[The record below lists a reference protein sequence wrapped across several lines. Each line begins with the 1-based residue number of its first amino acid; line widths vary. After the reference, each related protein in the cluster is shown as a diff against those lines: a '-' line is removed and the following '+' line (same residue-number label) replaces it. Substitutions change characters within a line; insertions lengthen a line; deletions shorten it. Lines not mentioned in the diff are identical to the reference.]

1 MAQIPRALLQ
11 RWLVQAERWWCMTNN
26 RYLKRWDNSVQN
38 NYGKPSIA
46 LVKGKGIVVTDADG
60 KSYLDFLGGIATSV
74 LGHAHPAIVK
84 AVTKQVS
91 TLSHVSN
98 FYAHPNAIELAEKL
112 VGMTGDESAKV
123 FFCQSGAEA
132 NEAALKL
139 SRRTGKVRVVA
150 AQGAF
155 HGRTMGALSLTGQPS
170 KREPFLPLIK
180 GVKHVPYGDIDA
192 MRKAVTKKTAMVI
205 IEPIMGEA
213 GVIVPPADYL
223 QELRLLCDKSGALL
237 VIDAVQTGMGRTGD
251 WFGYEYSGITPDVI
265 TLAKGLGGGL
275 PLGAM
280 IALGKAADL
289 FQPGDHGSTFGGNPV
304 TTSAGLAAIKFIE
317 AQEILSKVEKQGAH
331 LMQELALIP
340 GVKEVRGAGL
350 LLGIELDSIKVAVF
364 ADAMRDA
371 GVLVNAANPTTIRIA
386 PALIVSDAQINRFI
400 TIFRKVIAD
409 VK

>member
-1 MAQIPRALLQ
+1 
-11 RWLVQAERWWCMTNN
+11 MTNKKMLN
-26 RYLKRWDNSVQN
+26 RWSSVVQN
-38 NYGKPSIA
+38 NYGTPAIA

-60 KSYLDFLGGIATSV
+60 TQYLDFLGGIATSI
-74 LGHAHPAIVK
+74 LGHAHPVIVK

-98 FYAHPNAIELAEKL
+98 FYAHPQAIELAEKL
-112 VGMTGDESAKV
+112 IAMTGDKNAKV

-139 SRRTGKVRVVA
+139 SRRTGKVRIVA

-180 GVKHVPYGDIDA
+180 GVKHVPFGNIEA
-192 MRKAVTKKTAMVI
+192 IRKAITKKTAMVI

-223 QELRLLCDKSGALL
+223 QQLRRLCDDKGALL

-280 IALGKAADL
+280 IALGKAAEL

-304 TTSAGLAAIKFIE
+304 TTAAGLAAIKFIE
-317 AQEILSKVEKQGAH
+317 AEEILAKVEKQGAH
-331 LMQELALIP
+331 LMQELAVIP
-340 GVKEVRGAGL
+340 GVAEVRGAGL
-350 LLGIELDSIKVAVF
+350 LLGIELSNLNS
-364 ADAMRDA
+364 ADIAYALRTE

-386 PALIVSDAQINRFI
+386 PALIVTDAQIKKFI
-400 TIFRKVIAD
+400 SIFKKVMAD
-409 VK
+409 AK

>member
-1 MAQIPRALLQ
+1 
-11 RWLVQAERWWCMTNN
+11 MTNKTMIN
-26 RYLKRWDNSVQN
+26 RWSNSVQN
-38 NYGKPSIA
+38 NYGSPSIA

-60 KSYLDFLGGIATSV
+60 KQYLDFLGGIATNI

-91 TLSHVSN
+91 ILSHVSN
-98 FYAHPNAIELAEKL
+98 FYVHPNAVELAEKL
-112 VGMTGDESAKV
+112 ASMTGDKGAKV

-139 SRRTGKVRVVA
+139 SRRTGKVRAVA

-170 KREPFLPLIK
+170 KREPFLPLVK
-180 GVKHVPYGDIDA
+180 GVKHVPYGDIEA

-223 QELRLLCDKSGALL
+223 QELRALCDAKGALL

-304 TTSAGLAAIKFIE
+304 TTAAGLAAIKFIE
-317 AQEILSKVEKQGAH
+317 SQKLLKKVEKQGAY

-340 GVKEVRGAGL
+340 GVSEVRGAGL
-350 LLGIELDSIKVAVF
+350 LLGIELENLKSSDVAI
-364 ADAMRDA
+364 ALQKS
-371 GVLVNAANPTTIRIA
+371 GVLVNAANPTTIRFA
-386 PALIVSDAQINRFI
+386 PALIVTDIQIKKFI
-400 TIFRKVIAD
+400 SIFKKVMSD

>member
-1 MAQIPRALLQ
+1 MLN
-11 RWLVQAERWWCMTNN
+11 RWSSV
-26 RYLKRWDNSVQN
+26 VQN
-38 NYGKPSIA
+38 NYGTPAIA

-60 KSYLDFLGGIATSV
+60 KQYLDFLGGIATSI
-74 LGHAHPAIVK
+74 LGHAHPSIVK
-84 AVTKQVS
+84 AVSKQVA

-98 FYAHPNAIELAEKL
+98 FYAHPNAVELAEKL
-112 VGMTGDESAKV
+112 VSMTGDKSARV

-132 NEAALKL
+132 NEAAFKL
-139 SRRTGKVRVVA
+139 SRRTGRVRAVA

-180 GVKHVPYGDIDA
+180 GVKHVPFGDIES
-192 MRKAVTKKTAMVI
+192 MRRAVTKKTAMVI
-205 IEPIMGEA
+205 IEPMMGEA

-223 QELRLLCDKSGALL
+223 QQIRQLCDEKGALL
-237 VIDAVQTGMGRTGD
+237 VIDAVQTGIGRTGD
-251 WFGYEYSGITPDVI
+251 WFGYEYAGITPDVI

-280 IALGKAADL
+280 IALGKAAKL

-304 TTSAGLAAIKFIE
+304 TTAAGLAAIKFIE
-317 AQEILSKVEKQGAH
+317 TQKLLKKVEQKGSY
-331 LMQELALIP
+331 LIQELALIP

-350 LLGIELDSIKVAVF
+350 LIGIELESLNSSDVANSLR
-364 ADAMRDA
+364 AA

-386 PALIVSDAQINRFI
+386 PALIVTDAQIEKFI
-400 TIFRKVIAD
+400 SIFKKVMSDA
-409 VK
+409 K

>member
-1 MAQIPRALLQ
+1 
-11 RWLVQAERWWCMTNN
+11 MTNKTMIN
-26 RYLKRWDNSVQN
+26 RWKSSVQN
-38 NYGKPSIA
+38 NYGTPSIA
-46 LVKGKGIVVTDADG
+46 LVKGKGLVVTDADG
-60 KSYLDFLGGIATSV
+60 KQYLDFLGGIATNI

-98 FYAHPNAIELAEKL
+98 FYVHPHAVELAEKL
-112 VGMTGDESAKV
+112 AAMTGDKSAKV

-139 SRRTGKVRVVA
+139 SRRTGKVRIVA

-155 HGRTMGALSLTGQPS
+155 HGRTMGALSLTGQPA

-180 GVKHVPYGDIDA
+180 GVKHVPFGDIEA

-223 QELRLLCDKSGALL
+223 RDLRALCDAKGALL

-304 TTSAGLAAIKFIE
+304 TTAAGLAVIKFIE
-317 AQEILSKVEKQGAH
+317 AQKILKKVEKQGVY
-331 LMQELALIP
+331 LMQELAVIP
-340 GVKEVRGAGL
+340 GVAEVRGAGL
-350 LLGIELDSIKVAVF
+350 LLGIELEILKA
-364 ADAMRDA
+364 ADIAKA
-371 GVLVNAANPTTIRIA
+371 LQNEGVLVNAANATTIRLA
-386 PALIVSDAQINRFI
+386 PSLIVTDAQLKKFVS
-400 TIFRKVIAD
+400 IFKKVMSD
-409 VK
+409 GK

>member
-1 MAQIPRALLQ
+1 MSNKKYST
-11 RWLVQAERWWCMTNN
+11 RWS
-26 RYLKRWDNSVQN
+26 KSVQN
-38 NYGKPSIA
+38 NYGRPA
-46 LVKGKGIVVTDADG
+46 LTLVKGKGIVVTDADG
-60 KSYLDFLGGIATSV
+60 KSYLDFLGGIATNI
-74 LGHAHPAIVK
+74 LGHAHPSIVS
-84 AVTKQVS
+84 AVTKQVA

-98 FYAHPNAIELAEKL
+98 FYAHPKAIELAEKL
-112 VGMTGDESAKV
+112 TAMTGDKSAKV

-139 SRRTGKVRVVA
+139 SRRTGKVRIVA

-180 GVKHVPYGDIDA
+180 GVKHVPFGDIEA
-192 MRKAVTKKTAMVI
+192 MRKAVSRKTAMVI

-223 QELRLLCDKSGALL
+223 QQLRQLCDKNGSLL

-280 IALGKAADL
+280 IAIGKAAEL

-304 TTSAGLAAIKFIE
+304 TTAAGLAAIQFIE
-317 AQEILSKVEKQGAH
+317 SKGILRKVEMQGAH
-331 LMQELALIP
+331 LIQELALIP

-350 LLGIELDSIKVAVF
+350 LLGIELEKLKASDVS
-364 ADAMRDA
+364 DAMRDA
-371 GVLVNAANPTTIRIA
+371 GVLVNAANATTIRIA
-386 PALIVSDAQINRFI
+386 PALIVSDAQITKFI
-400 TIFRKVIAD
+400 STFKKVIAD
-409 VK
+409 AK

>member
-1 MAQIPRALLQ
+1 MIN
-11 RWLVQAERWWCMTNN
+11 RWTR
-26 RYLKRWDNSVQN
+26 SVQN
-38 NYGKPSIA
+38 NYGSPTIA

-60 KSYLDFLGGIATSV
+60 KQYLDFLGGIATSI

-84 AVTKQVS
+84 AVSKQVS
-91 TLSHVSN
+91 ILSHVSN
-98 FYAHPNAIELAEKL
+98 FYVHPNAVELAEKL
-112 VGMTGDESAKV
+112 ASMTGDKGAKV

-139 SRRTGKVRVVA
+139 SRRTGKVRIVA

-170 KREPFLPLIK
+170 KREPFLPLVK
-180 GVKHVPYGDIDA
+180 GVKHVPYGDIEA
-192 MRKAVTKKTAMVI
+192 MRKAVSKKTAMVI

-213 GVIVPPADYL
+213 GVIVPPTDYL
-223 QELRLLCDKSGALL
+223 QELRALCDAKGALL

-280 IALGKAADL
+280 IALGKASVL
-289 FQPGDHGSTFGGNPV
+289 FQPGDHGSTFGGNPI
-304 TTSAGLAAIKFIE
+304 TTAAGLAAIKFFE
-317 AQEILSKVEKQGAH
+317 SQKLLKKVEKQGAY

-340 GVKEVRGAGL
+340 GVAEVRGAGL
-350 LLGIELDSIKVAVF
+350 LLGIELENLKSSDVVA
-364 ADAMRDA
+364 ALQKE
-371 GVLVNAANPTTIRIA
+371 GVLVNAANPTTIRLA
-386 PALIVSDAQINRFI
+386 PALIVTDTQIKKFI
-400 TIFRKVIAD
+400 TIFKKVMSD
-409 VK
+409 GK

>member
-1 MAQIPRALLQ
+1 
-11 RWLVQAERWWCMTNN
+11 MTNKIMIN
-26 RYLKRWDNSVQN
+26 RWTRSVQN
-38 NYGKPSIA
+38 NYGSPTIA

-60 KSYLDFLGGIATSV
+60 KQYLDFLGGIATSI

-84 AVTKQVS
+84 AVSQQVS
-91 TLSHVSN
+91 ILSHVSN
-98 FYAHPNAIELAEKL
+98 FYVHPNAVELAEKL
-112 VGMTGDESAKV
+112 ASMTGDKSAKV

-139 SRRTGKVRVVA
+139 SRRTGKVRIVA

-170 KREPFLPLIK
+170 KREPFLPLVK
-180 GVKHVPYGDIDA
+180 GVKHVPYGDIEA
-192 MRKAVTKKTAMVI
+192 MRKAVSKKTAMVI

-213 GVIVPPADYL
+213 GVIVPPTDYL
-223 QELRLLCDKSGALL
+223 QELRALCDAKGALL

-280 IALGKAADL
+280 IALGKASVL
-289 FQPGDHGSTFGGNPV
+289 FQPGDHGSTFGGNPI
-304 TTSAGLAAIKFIE
+304 TTAAGLAAIKFLE
-317 AQEILSKVEKQGAH
+317 SQKLLKKVEKQGAY

-340 GVKEVRGAGL
+340 GVAEVRGAGL
-350 LLGIELDSIKVAVF
+350 LLGIELENLKSSDVVA
-364 ADAMRDA
+364 ALQKE
-371 GVLVNAANPTTIRIA
+371 GVLVNAANPTTIRLA
-386 PALIVSDAQINRFI
+386 PALIVTDTQIKKFI
-400 TIFRKVIAD
+400 TIFKKVMSD
-409 VK
+409 GK

>member
-1 MAQIPRALLQ
+1 MLN
-11 RWLVQAERWWCMTNN
+11 RW
-26 RYLKRWDNSVQN
+26 NSVLQN
-38 NYGKPSIA
+38 NYGTPSIA
-46 LVKGKGIVVTDADG
+46 LTKGKGIVVTDADG
-60 KSYLDFLGGIATSV
+60 KMYLDFLGGIATSI

-91 TLSHVSN
+91 TLGHVSN
-98 FYAHPNAIELAEKL
+98 FYAHPNAITLAEKL
-112 VGMTGDESAKV
+112 VAMTGEKNAKV

-170 KREPFLPLIK
+170 KREPFLPLVK
-180 GVKHVPYGDIDA
+180 GVKHVPYGDIEA
-192 MRKAVTKKTAMVI
+192 MRKAVSKKTAMVI

-223 QELRLLCDKSGALL
+223 QQLRVLCDDKGALL

-280 IALGKAADL
+280 IALGKAAEL

-304 TTSAGLAAIKFIE
+304 TTAAGLAAIEVIE
-317 AQEILSKVEKQGAH
+317 SKKLLNKVKQQGAH
-331 LMQELALIP
+331 LIQELALIP

-350 LLGIELDSIKVAVF
+350 LLGIELETLKASDIAT
-364 ADAMRDA
+364 AMRDA
-371 GVLVNAANPTTIRIA
+371 GVLVNAANATTVRIA
-386 PALIVSDAQINRFI
+386 PALIVTDAQINKFI
-400 TIFRKVIAD
+400 SIFRKVISDA
-409 VK
+409 K

>member
-1 MAQIPRALLQ
+1 
-11 RWLVQAERWWCMTNN
+11 MTNKK
-26 RYLKRWDNSVQN
+26 YLNRWDASLQNS
-38 NYGKPSIA
+38 YGKPSIA
-46 LVKGKGIVVTDADG
+46 LVKGKGIVVTDADD
-60 KSYLDFLGGIATSV
+60 KSYLDFLGGIATNI
-74 LGHAHPAIVK
+74 LGHAHPAIIK

-98 FYAHPNAIELAEKL
+98 FYAHPSALALAEKL
-112 VGMTGDESAKV
+112 VAMTGDKNAKV

-192 MRKAVTKKTAMVI
+192 MRKAVSKKTAMVI

-213 GVIVPPADYL
+213 GVIVPPTDYL
-223 QELRLLCDKSGALL
+223 QQLRQLCDKNCSLL

-280 IALGKAADL
+280 IALGKAANL

-304 TTSAGLAAIKFIE
+304 TTAAGLAAIEYIE
-317 AQEILSKVEKQGAH
+317 TQDILRKVERQGAH

-350 LLGIELDSIKVAVF
+350 LLGIELESLKASVVS
-364 ADAMRDA
+364 DAMRDA
-371 GVLVNAANPTTIRIA
+371 GVLVNAANTTTIRIA
-386 PALIVSDAQINRFI
+386 PALIVTDAQINRFI
-400 TIFRKVIAD
+400 SIFRKVIAD
-409 VK
+409 GK

>member
-1 MAQIPRALLQ
+1 
-11 RWLVQAERWWCMTNN
+11 MTNKKYSN
-26 RYLKRWDNSVQN
+26 RWDASLQN
-38 NYGKPSIA
+38 NYGKPAIT

-60 KSYLDFLGGIATSV
+60 KTYLDFLGGIATSI

-91 TLSHVSN
+91 VLSHVSN

-112 VGMTGDESAKV
+112 ISMTGDKNAKV

-192 MRKAVTKKTAMVI
+192 MRKAVSKKTAMVI

-223 QELRLLCDKSGALL
+223 QQLRELCDKNGSLL

-251 WFGYEYSGITPDVI
+251 WFGYEYSGIRPDVI

-304 TTSAGLAAIKFIE
+304 TTAAGLAVIKFIE

-350 LLGIELDSIKVAVF
+350 LLGIELESLKTSDVS
-364 ADAMRDA
+364 DAMRAA
-371 GVLVNAANPTTIRIA
+371 GVLVNAANATTIRIA
-386 PALIVSDAQINRFI
+386 PALIVTDAQINKFI
-400 TIFRKVIAD
+400 SLFRKVVAD
-409 VK
+409 AK

>member
-1 MAQIPRALLQ
+1 
-11 RWLVQAERWWCMTNN
+11 MTNKT
-26 RYLKRWDNSVQN
+26 YLNRWDRSLQN
-38 NYGKPSIA
+38 NYGKPSIT
-46 LVKGKGIVVTDADG
+46 LVKGKGILVTDADG
-60 KSYLDFLGGIATSV
+60 KIYFDFLGGIATNI

-91 TLSHVSN
+91 LLSHVSN
-98 FYAHPNAIELAEKL
+98 FYAHPNAIALAEKL
-112 VGMTGDESAKV
+112 TAMTGEKSAKV

-139 SRRTGKVRVVA
+139 SRRTGKMRVVA

-180 GVKHVPYGDIDA
+180 GVKHVPFGDIDA
-192 MRKAVTKKTAMVI
+192 MRKAISKKTAMVI

-213 GVIVPPADYL
+213 GVIVPPVDYL
-223 QELRLLCDKSGALL
+223 RDLRNLCDKNGALL

-280 IALGKAADL
+280 IALGKAAEL

-304 TTSAGLAAIKFIE
+304 TTAAGLAAIEFIE
-317 AQEILSKVEKQGAH
+317 SQDILSKVQKQGEH
-331 LMQELALIP
+331 LIQELALIP

-350 LLGIELDSIKVAVF
+350 LIGIELESLKASDVS
-364 ADAMRDA
+364 DAMRDA
-371 GVLVNAANPTTIRIA
+371 GILVNAANSTTIRIA
-386 PALIVSDAQINRFI
+386 PALIVTDAQITKFI
-400 TIFRKVIAD
+400 SIFRKVISNA
-409 VK
+409 K

>member
-1 MAQIPRALLQ
+1 
-11 RWLVQAERWWCMTNN
+11 MTNKTMIN
-26 RYLKRWDNSVQN
+26 RWKSSVQN
-38 NYGKPSIA
+38 NYGTPSIA
-46 LVKGKGIVVTDADG
+46 LVKGKGLVVTDADG
-60 KSYLDFLGGIATSV
+60 KQYLDFLGGIATNI

-98 FYAHPNAIELAEKL
+98 FYVHPHAVELAEKL
-112 VGMTGDESAKV
+112 AAMTGDKSAKV

-139 SRRTGKVRVVA
+139 SRRTGKVRIVA

-155 HGRTMGALSLTGQPS
+155 HGRTMGALSLTGQPA

-180 GVKHVPYGDIDA
+180 GVKHVPFGDIEA

-223 QELRLLCDKSGALL
+223 RELRALCDAKGALL

-280 IALGKAADL
+280 IALGKAADF

-304 TTSAGLAAIKFIE
+304 TTAAGLASIKFIE
-317 AQEILSKVEKQGAH
+317 TQKILEKVEKQGVY
-331 LMQELALIP
+331 LMQELAVIP
-340 GVKEVRGAGL
+340 GVAEVRGAGL
-350 LLGIELDSIKVAVF
+350 LLGIELETKKASDVAL
-364 ADAMRDA
+364 ALQNE
-371 GVLVNAANPTTIRIA
+371 GVLVNAANPTTIRLA
-386 PALIVSDAQINRFI
+386 PALIVTDAQLKKFVS
-400 TIFRKVIAD
+400 IFKKVMSD
-409 VK
+409 GK

>member
-1 MAQIPRALLQ
+1 
-11 RWLVQAERWWCMTNN
+11 MTNKIMIN
-26 RYLKRWDNSVQN
+26 RWTRSVQN
-38 NYGKPSIA
+38 NYGSPTIA

-60 KSYLDFLGGIATSV
+60 KQYLDFLGGIATSI

-84 AVTKQVS
+84 AVSKQVS
-91 TLSHVSN
+91 ILSHVSN
-98 FYAHPNAIELAEKL
+98 FYVHPNAVELAEKL
-112 VGMTGDESAKV
+112 ASMTGDKGAKV

-139 SRRTGKVRVVA
+139 SRRTGKVRIVA

-170 KREPFLPLIK
+170 KREPFLPLVK
-180 GVKHVPYGDIDA
+180 GVKHVPYGDIEA
-192 MRKAVTKKTAMVI
+192 MRKAVSKKTAMVI

-213 GVIVPPADYL
+213 GVIVPPTDYL
-223 QELRLLCDKSGALL
+223 QELRALCDAKGALL

-280 IALGKAADL
+280 IALGKASVL
-289 FQPGDHGSTFGGNPV
+289 FQPGDHGSTFGGNPI
-304 TTSAGLAAIKFIE
+304 TTAAGLAAIKFLE
-317 AQEILSKVEKQGAH
+317 SQKLLKKVEKQGAY

-340 GVKEVRGAGL
+340 GVAEVRGAGL
-350 LLGIELDSIKVAVF
+350 LLGIELENLKSSDVVA
-364 ADAMRDA
+364 ALQKE
-371 GVLVNAANPTTIRIA
+371 GVLVNAANPTTIRLA
-386 PALIVSDAQINRFI
+386 PALIVTDAQIKKFI
-400 TIFRKVIAD
+400 TIFKKVMSD
-409 VK
+409 GK

>member
-1 MAQIPRALLQ
+1 MLN
-11 RWLVQAERWWCMTNN
+11 RW
-26 RYLKRWDNSVQN
+26 NSVVQN
-38 NYGKPSIA
+38 NYGTPSIA
-46 LVKGKGIVVTDADG
+46 LTKGKGIVVTDADG
-60 KSYLDFLGGIATSV
+60 NSYLDFLGGIATSI

-84 AVTKQVS
+84 AVSKQVS
-91 TLSHVSN
+91 TLGHISN
-98 FYAHPNAIELAEKL
+98 FYAHPNAITLAEKL
-112 VGMTGDESAKV
+112 VAMTGEKNAKV

-132 NEAALKL
+132 NEAAFKL

-180 GVKHVPYGDIDA
+180 GVKHVPYGDIEA
-192 MRKAVTKKTAMVI
+192 MRKAISKKIAMVI

-223 QELRLLCDKSGALL
+223 QQLRAICDDKGALL

-304 TTSAGLAAIKFIE
+304 TTAAGLAAIDVIE
-317 AQEILSKVEKQGAH
+317 SKKLLNKIKQQGDY
-331 LMQELALIP
+331 LIQELALIP

-350 LLGIELDSIKVAVF
+350 LIGIELERLKASEIAT
-364 ADAMRDA
+364 AMRDA

-386 PALIVSDAQINRFI
+386 PALIVTDAQINKFI
-400 TIFRKVIAD
+400 SIFKKVISDA
-409 VK
+409 K

>member
-1 MAQIPRALLQ
+1 
-11 RWLVQAERWWCMTNN
+11 MTNKKMLN
-26 RYLKRWDNSVQN
+26 RWNTVLQN
-38 NYGKPSIA
+38 NYGTPSIA
-46 LVKGKGIVVTDADG
+46 LIKGKGIVVTDADG
-60 KSYLDFLGGIATSV
+60 RDYLDFLGGIATSI

-84 AVTKQVS
+84 AVSKQVS
-91 TLSHVSN
+91 TLGHVSN
-98 FYAHPNAIELAEKL
+98 FYAHPNAIVLAEKL
-112 VGMTGDESAKV
+112 ARMTGDKVAKV

-132 NEAALKL
+132 NEAAFKL

-155 HGRTMGALSLTGQPS
+155 HGRTMGALSLTGQPA

-180 GVKHVPYGDIDA
+180 GVKHVPYGDIGA

-223 QELRLLCDKSGALL
+223 QQLRTLCDEKGALL

-280 IALGKAADL
+280 IALGKAAEL

-304 TTSAGLAAIKFIE
+304 TTAAGLAAIDVIE
-317 AQEILSKVEKQGAH
+317 SKKLLAKVKKQGAY
-331 LMQELALIP
+331 LIQELALIP

-350 LLGIELDSIKVAVF
+350 LLGIELDSSKASDIAT
-364 ADAMRDA
+364 AMRNA
-371 GVLVNAANPTTIRIA
+371 GVLVNAANETTIRIA
-386 PALIVSDAQINRFI
+386 PALIVTDAQINKFI
-400 TIFRKVIAD
+400 SIFRKVISD
-409 VK
+409 GK

>member
-1 MAQIPRALLQ
+1 
-11 RWLVQAERWWCMTNN
+11 MTNKKM
-26 RYLKRWDNSVQN
+26 LSRWSTVVQN
-38 NYGKPSIA
+38 NYGTPAIA

-60 KSYLDFLGGIATSV
+60 KQYLDFLGGIATSI

-98 FYAHPNAIELAEKL
+98 FYAHPQAIELAEKL
-112 VGMTGDESAKV
+112 TAMTGDKNAKV

-180 GVKHVPYGDIDA
+180 GVKHVPYGDIEA

-223 QELRLLCDKSGALL
+223 QQLRALCDDKGALL

-289 FQPGDHGSTFGGNPV
+289 FQAGDHGSTFGGNPV
-304 TTSAGLAAIKFIE
+304 TTAAGLAAIKFIE
-317 AQEILSKVEKQGAH
+317 TAGVLAKVEKQGAH
-331 LMQELALIP
+331 LMQELAVIP
-340 GVKEVRGAGL
+340 GVAEVRGAGL
-350 LLGIELDSIKVAVF
+350 LLGIELNSLKS
-364 ADAMRDA
+364 ADIANALRA
-371 GVLVNAANPTTIRIA
+371 EGVLVNAANPTTIRIA
-386 PALIVSDAQINRFI
+386 PALIVTDAQIKKFI
-400 TIFRKVIAD
+400 AIFKKVMSDA
-409 VK
+409 K

>member
-1 MAQIPRALLQ
+1 
-11 RWLVQAERWWCMTNN
+11 MTNKTMIN
-26 RYLKRWDNSVQN
+26 RWQSSIQN
-38 NYGKPSIA
+38 NYGTPSIA
-46 LVKGKGIVVTDADG
+46 LVKGKGLVVTDADG
-60 KSYLDFLGGIATSV
+60 KQYLDFLGGIATNI

-84 AVTKQVS
+84 AVTKQIS

-98 FYAHPNAIELAEKL
+98 FYVHPHAVELAEKL
-112 VGMTGDESAKV
+112 AAMTGDKSAKV

-139 SRRTGKVRVVA
+139 SRRTGKVRIVA

-155 HGRTMGALSLTGQPS
+155 HGRTMGALSLTGQPA

-180 GVKHVPYGDIDA
+180 GVKHVPFGDIEA

-223 QELRLLCDKSGALL
+223 RELRALCDAKGALL

-304 TTSAGLAAIKFIE
+304 TTAAGLAAIKFIE
-317 AQEILSKVEKQGAH
+317 NQKILKKVEKQGVY
-331 LMQELALIP
+331 LMRELAVIP
-340 GVKEVRGAGL
+340 GVAEVRGAGL
-350 LLGIELDSIKVAVF
+350 LLGIELENLKA
-364 ADAMRDA
+364 ADIAKA
-371 GVLVNAANPTTIRIA
+371 LQNEGVLVNAANPTTIRLA
-386 PALIVSDAQINRFI
+386 PALIVTDAQLKKFVS
-400 TIFRKVIAD
+400 IFKKVMSD
-409 VK
+409 GK

>member
-1 MAQIPRALLQ
+1 MIN
-11 RWLVQAERWWCMTNN
+11 RWS
-26 RYLKRWDNSVQN
+26 NSVQN
-38 NYGKPSIA
+38 NYGSPSIA

-60 KSYLDFLGGIATSV
+60 KQYLDFLGGIATNI

-91 TLSHVSN
+91 ILSHVSN
-98 FYAHPNAIELAEKL
+98 FYVHPNAVELAEKL
-112 VGMTGDESAKV
+112 ASMTGDKSAKV

-139 SRRTGKVRVVA
+139 SRRTGKVRIVA

-170 KREPFLPLIK
+170 KREPFLPLVK
-180 GVKHVPYGDIDA
+180 GVKHVPYGDIEA

-223 QELRLLCDKSGALL
+223 RDLRDLCNAKGALL

-317 AQEILSKVEKQGAH
+317 SQKILKKVEKQGAY

-340 GVKEVRGAGL
+340 GVAEVRGAGL
-350 LLGIELDSIKVAVF
+350 LLGIELKNLKSSDVAS
-364 ADAMRDA
+364 ALQKS
-371 GVLVNAANPTTIRIA
+371 GVLVNAANSTTIRLA
-386 PALIVSDAQINRFI
+386 PALIVTDVQIKKFI
-400 TIFRKVIAD
+400 TIFKKVMND
-409 VK
+409 GK

>member
-1 MAQIPRALLQ
+1 MSNKKMLN
-11 RWLVQAERWWCMTNN
+11 RW
-26 RYLKRWDNSVQN
+26 NSVVQN
-38 NYGKPSIA
+38 NYGTPSIA
-46 LVKGKGIVVTDADG
+46 LTKGKGILVTDADG
-60 KSYLDFLGGIATSV
+60 NSYLDFLGGIATSI

-84 AVTKQVS
+84 AVSKQVS
-91 TLSHVSN
+91 TLGHISN
-98 FYAHPNAIELAEKL
+98 FYAHPNAITLAEKL
-112 VGMTGDESAKV
+112 VAMTGEKNAKV

-132 NEAALKL
+132 NEAAFKL

-180 GVKHVPYGDIDA
+180 GVKHVPYGDIEA
-192 MRKAVTKKTAMVI
+192 MRKAISKKTAMVI

-223 QELRLLCDKSGALL
+223 QQLRAICDDKGALL

-265 TLAKGLGGGL
+265 TLAKGLGGGM

-304 TTSAGLAAIKFIE
+304 TTAAGLAVIDVIE
-317 AQEILSKVEKQGAH
+317 SKKLLNKVKQQGDY
-331 LMQELALIP
+331 LIQELALIP
-340 GVKEVRGAGL
+340 GIKEVRGAGL
-350 LLGIELDSIKVAVF
+350 LIGIELERLKASEIAT
-364 ADAMRDA
+364 AMRDA
-371 GVLVNAANPTTIRIA
+371 GVLVNAANQTTIRIA
-386 PALIVSDAQINRFI
+386 PALIVTDVQINKFISIFKKVISDA
-400 TIFRKVIAD
+400 K
-409 VK
+409 

>member
-1 MAQIPRALLQ
+1 
-11 RWLVQAERWWCMTNN
+11 MTNKTMIN
-26 RYLKRWDNSVQN
+26 RWKSSVQN
-38 NYGKPSIA
+38 NYGTPSIA
-46 LVKGKGIVVTDADG
+46 LVKGKGLVVTDAEG
-60 KSYLDFLGGIATSV
+60 KQYLDFLGGIATNI

-98 FYAHPNAIELAEKL
+98 FYVHPHAVELAEKL
-112 VGMTGDESAKV
+112 AAMTGDKGAKV

-139 SRRTGKVRVVA
+139 SRRTGKVRIVA

-180 GVKHVPYGDIDA
+180 GVKHVPYGDIEA
-192 MRKAVTKKTAMVI
+192 MRKAVTRKTAMVI

-223 QELRLLCDKSGALL
+223 QELRALCDAKGTLL

-251 WFGYEYSGITPDVI
+251 WFGYEYSGIKPDVI

-304 TTSAGLAAIKFIE
+304 TTAAALAAIKFIE
-317 AQEILSKVEKQGAH
+317 AQKILKKVEKQGLY
-331 LMQELALIP
+331 LMQELAVIP
-340 GVKEVRGAGL
+340 GVAEVRGAGL
-350 LLGIELDSIKVAVF
+350 LLGIELQTLKAADVA
-364 ADAMRDA
+364 AALQSE
-371 GVLVNAANPTTIRIA
+371 GVLVNAANPTTIRLA
-386 PALIVSDAQINRFI
+386 PALIVTDLQIKKFL
-400 TIFRKVIAD
+400 TIFKKVMSD
-409 VK
+409 GK

>member
-1 MAQIPRALLQ
+1 
-11 RWLVQAERWWCMTNN
+11 MTNKTMIN
-26 RYLKRWDNSVQN
+26 RWKSSVQN
-38 NYGKPSIA
+38 NYGTPSIA
-46 LVKGKGIVVTDADG
+46 LVKGKGLVVTDADG
-60 KSYLDFLGGIATSV
+60 IQYLDFLGGIATNI

-98 FYAHPNAIELAEKL
+98 FYVHPHAVELAEKL
-112 VGMTGDESAKV
+112 AAMTGDKSAKV

-139 SRRTGKVRVVA
+139 SRRTGKVRIVA

-155 HGRTMGALSLTGQPS
+155 HGRTMGALSLTGQPA
-170 KREPFLPLIK
+170 KREPFFPLIK
-180 GVKHVPYGDIDA
+180 GVKHVPFGDIEA

-223 QELRLLCDKSGALL
+223 RDLRALCDAKGALL

-304 TTSAGLAAIKFIE
+304 TTAAGLAAIKFIE
-317 AQEILSKVEKQGAH
+317 TQKILKKVEKQGVY
-331 LMQELALIP
+331 LMQELAVIP
-340 GVKEVRGAGL
+340 GVSEVRGAGL
-350 LLGIELDSIKVAVF
+350 LLGIELENLKA
-364 ADAMRDA
+364 ADIAKA
-371 GVLVNAANPTTIRIA
+371 LQNEGVLVNAANPTTIRLA
-386 PALIVSDAQINRFI
+386 PALIVTDVQLKKFVSIFKKVMSDG
-400 TIFRKVIAD
+400 K
-409 VK
+409 

>member
-1 MAQIPRALLQ
+1 
-11 RWLVQAERWWCMTNN
+11 MTNKKMLN
-26 RYLKRWDNSVQN
+26 RWNTVVQN
-38 NYGKPSIA
+38 NYGTPSIA
-46 LVKGKGIVVTDADG
+46 LIKGKGIVVTDADG
-60 KSYLDFLGGIATSV
+60 SDYLDFLGGIATSI
-74 LGHAHPAIVK
+74 LGHAHPAIIK
-84 AVTKQVS
+84 AVSKQVS
-91 TLSHVSN
+91 TLGHVSN
-98 FYAHPNAIELAEKL
+98 FYAHPNAIVLAEKL
-112 VGMTGDESAKV
+112 VRMTGDKVAKV

-132 NEAALKL
+132 NEAAFKL

-155 HGRTMGALSLTGQPS
+155 HGRTMGALSLTGQPA

-180 GVKHVPYGDIDA
+180 GVKHVPYGDIGA

-223 QELRLLCDKSGALL
+223 QQLRTLCDEKGALL

-304 TTSAGLAAIKFIE
+304 TTAAGLAAIDVIE
-317 AQEILSKVEKQGAH
+317 SKKLLAKVKKQGAY
-331 LMQELALIP
+331 LIQELALIP
-340 GVKEVRGAGL
+340 GVNEVRGAGL
-350 LLGIELDSIKVAVF
+350 LLGIELDSLKASDIAT
-364 ADAMRDA
+364 AMRNA
-371 GVLVNAANPTTIRIA
+371 GVLVNAANETTIRIA
-386 PALIVSDAQINRFI
+386 PALIVTDAQINKFI
-400 TIFRKVIAD
+400 SIFRKVISD
-409 VK
+409 GK

>member
-1 MAQIPRALLQ
+1 
-11 RWLVQAERWWCMTNN
+11 MTNKKLLN
-26 RYLKRWDNSVQN
+26 RWSTVVQN
-38 NYGKPSIA
+38 NYGTPAIA

-60 KSYLDFLGGIATSV
+60 KSYLDFLGGIATSI

-84 AVTKQVS
+84 AVSRQIS

-98 FYAHPNAIELAEKL
+98 FYAHPNAIALAEKL
-112 VGMTGDESAKV
+112 TAMTGDKSARV
-123 FFCQSGAEA
+123 FYCQSGAEA
-132 NEAALKL
+132 NEAAFKL
-139 SRRTGKVRVVA
+139 SRRTGRVRAVA

-180 GVKHVPYGDIDA
+180 GVKHVPFGDIEA

-213 GVIVPPADYL
+213 GVIVPPIDYL
-223 QELRLLCDKSGALL
+223 QQLRALCDDKGALL

-280 IALGKAADL
+280 IALGKAAEL

-304 TTSAGLAAIKFIE
+304 TTAAGLAAIDFIDSKK
-317 AQEILSKVEKQGAH
+317 ILNKVEKQGEF
-331 LMQELALIP
+331 LMQELALVP
-340 GVKEVRGAGL
+340 GIKEVRGAGL
-350 LLGIELDSIKVAVF
+350 LLGIEFASLKASDVAN
-364 ADAMRDA
+364 ALRDA

-386 PALIVSDAQINRFI
+386 PALIVTDAQIKKFI
-400 TIFRKVIAD
+400 TIFKKVIAD
-409 VK
+409 AK